1 MSNSSKK
8 SRAAAAE
15 RSPLPAVR
23 INPATTGLLLLLCLA
38 ACCGAAGA
46 AADENCAGV
55 WKMRHLFVTAKAGVE
70 QEGSRIR
77 GVAHV
82 QGLCGRIDV
91 YHFAGTFLDGDVQA
105 FHSDG
110 HSFRGRFSGPEE
122 ISGVLT
128 TKTGMRLEIRAARC
142 KPPPEGESPAGDCA
156 PPEP

>member
-1 MSNSSKK
+1 M
-8 SRAAAAE
+8 R
-15 RSPLPAVR
+15 
-23 INPATTGLLLLLCLA
+23 GLLLLLCLA
-38 ACCGAAGA
+38 ACCGTACAAMGK
-46 AADENCAGV
+46 ECTGV

-82 QGLCGRIDV
+82 QGLSGRIDA
-91 YHFAGTFLDGDVQA
+91 YHFAGTFHGGEITA

-128 TKTGMRLEIRAARC
+128 TKTGMRLEIRAAHC
-142 KPPPEGESPAGDCA
+142 KPPPEGESPPGDCA
-156 PPEP
+156 PHGP